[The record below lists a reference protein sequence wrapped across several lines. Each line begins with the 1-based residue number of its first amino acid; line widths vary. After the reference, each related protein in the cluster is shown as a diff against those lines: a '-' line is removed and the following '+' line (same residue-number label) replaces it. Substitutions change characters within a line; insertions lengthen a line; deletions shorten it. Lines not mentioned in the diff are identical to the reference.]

1 MISRINTHRQLL
13 AITVGILAFILTGC
27 RTDMTYEVH
36 ADGSIKSTIIAED
49 TDDSMRKIKQ
59 DCEDLQIR
67 MRPISQLYEKGTME
81 DITPPGVHG
90 KCRFTS
96 NEQGVNGI
104 KIQDRG
110 STYEFI
116 LKPAKEKK
124 FPGNG
129 IDAVTTIVMPGKV
142 IETNAGR
149 IEDNKVIIDNLDYPV
164 TGISITA
171 QKGEGASG
179 SPPSRKAKGAS
190 GTVGAGSSS
199 SHDESGFPWWGW
211 AGIGAGLIAAVG
223 GAAIVAERRK
233 RATAP
238 HPIGSMPN

>member
-1 MISRINTHRQLL
+1 MTSRINTHRQLL

-36 ADGSIKSTIIAED
+36 ADGSIES

-81 DITPPGVHG
+81 DITPPGGHR

-96 NEQGVNGI
+96 NKQGVNGI

-124 FPGNG
+124 
-129 IDAVTTIVMPGKV
+129 
-142 IETNAGR
+142 
-149 IEDNKVIIDNLDYPV
+149 
-164 TGISITA
+164 IS
-171 QKGEGASG
+171 
-179 SPPSRKAKGAS
+179 R
-190 GTVGAGSSS
+190 
-199 SHDESGFPWWGW
+199 
-211 AGIGAGLIAAVG
+211 
-223 GAAIVAERRK
+223 
-233 RATAP
+233 
-238 HPIGSMPN
+238 